1 MRWVYAGQA
10 VFSLAGRCSSPL
22 SQTGTILDLTRCP
35 SSDPPLF
42 SKVFITFLAFFESLR
57 WLFLIIQFLALTFFP
72 ICLFCWLSFISIYKN
87 FFLPK
92 SRSLGFAKIL
102 PRTWQSQDKSQATV
116 KWTSKVWAMSYS
128 SPLWWFNFFGS
139 LMPLTPLGSG
149 IKLSLHLHLCLLGC
163 SRVWSLNG
171 STQI

>member
-42 SKVFITFLAFFESLR
+42 SKVFITFLAFFESLSDYFWLYNSLL
-57 WLFLIIQFLALTFFP
+57 WLFSPFAYFADFI
-72 ICLFCWLSFISIYKN
+72 LSPFTRI

-92 SRSLGFAKIL
+92 SRSLGFAKVL